1 MRGKCAPDG
10 DNGDY
15 VPFSELD
22 VPGNGVEKRERENRK
37 KTESGRCEGGER
49 ERERERE
56 RNGKYTSTDLA
67 EKNSELVS
75 FSIGHVVRWRVT
87 TSKYCFGQVALSK
100 HRWRAATLKIMRRSL
115 DRNSRFLLFRKHLAH
130 REPASYRVARK

>member
-49 ERERERE
+49 EREKERE
-56 RNGKYTSTDLA
+56 TGNIRLR
-67 EKNSELVS
+67 
-75 FSIGHVVRWRVT
+75 IWR
-87 TSKYCFGQVALSK
+87 K
-100 HRWRAATLKIMRRSL
+100 KIRSL
-115 DRNSRFLLFRKHLAH
+115 SAFQSVTLFAGALQRQNIVSDKSLCRNIGGVPRL
-130 REPASYRVARK
+130 

>member
-37 KTESGRCEGGER
+37 KTEGGRCEGGER
-49 ERERERE
+49 EREREKRE
-56 RNGKYTSTDLA
+56 IYVYGFGGKKFGTCQLFNRSRCSLA
-67 EKNSELVS
+67 RYNV
-75 FSIGHVVRWRVT
+75 
-87 TSKYCFGQVALSK
+87 
-100 HRWRAATLKIMRRSL
+100 KILFRT
-115 DRNSRFLLFRKHLAH
+115 SRFVETSVACRDS
-130 REPASYRVARK
+130 ENNASFVGS